1 MSDEQLME
9 SEFERNL
16 CTELSE
22 REWLYENEGK
32 PTGWDI
38 GLAMVPADVLHWL
51 ATQYPDEYEKAVPA
65 DLVDEHKTAAERK
78 LLQHITKELAKQT
91 KMDATTGHPVGG
103 LLGVLRKG
111 FTYAQVGRPAAKF
124 GRMMAFP
131 PANPN
136 LVEVVEAADSVRLR
150 VLRQVRF
157 DTATNETI
165 DVVLT
170 ANGLPVVTME
180 LKTDNT
186 QTVNHAIRQYKE
198 DRRPGKNRALLAP
211 GRALVHFAVSNDLV
225 YMTTKLDG
233 EDTVFL
239 PFNQGSEGHEGNP
252 PSGTGSSSNYLWR
265 EILTRPTFM
274 RILKDFALFEPS
286 KSGKKDGRLVFPRF
300 HQLRAVERVV
310 ADIEANGTGKRYLIW
325 HSAGSG
331 KTKTIA
337 WLSHRLIRH
346 MSSDSKS
353 TFDSVIVVTDRNVLD
368 ENIRH
373 DMNLVQSSKGLVVSI
388 GEKTGAKSPQLK
400 KALVE
405 GDHIITCTLQT
416 FPEVMKLIEDTTEL
430 RGRRWA
436 VVADEAHSSQ
446 SGSAAKKLKELLVDV
461 DLDPDD
467 DDISA
472 DELLLAKD
480 SAIAA
485 SSNITFVALT
495 ATPKPKTLR
504 LFGTERDGRWEAFD
518 TYTMAQAIEEGFIL
532 DVLTN
537 YSTYDMF
544 LRVKNTLEGKTEI
557 RVDTGEAVTNIVR
570 FARLHPTAIA
580 QKVHVVIEHFRRNV
594 METLSGEARAM
605 VVTSSRI
612 EALSWSKKMNAYLAE
627 QGYTD
632 MNTLVAFSGSLTDD
646 TGESVT
652 EVSLNNRSDVA
663 RAFRE
668 EDESRVL
675 IVANKFQTGFDEPRL
690 MAMYVDKKLTGV
702 ATVQT
707 LSRLNRTYPGKTA
720 PMVVDFR
727 NSPASIQKD
736 FKLYYSD
743 AHVEGDVDPNA
754 LYTLGERLD
763 TAGMYSH
770 DEMDAVA
777 NAFLSDSGGEAI
789 AATLAPIKNRWNGQ
803 MRQAVLS
810 KDKAKRNE
818 LEHFRADVISYR
830 NAWQFLSQIVDYQDA
845 DLARRAILA
854 TLLARN
860 LRTDGEDYDD
870 SYLEGVQLSGVKL
883 VPSAIGED
891 HSLSEGSSEGI
902 KLPTFDGEHEGGEAI
917 SQRGPL
923 DEAID
928 KVNEMFQAKGV
939 DVSPESVSGFIT
951 TFWGFLDA
959 NEEAVAMAKNN
970 TAAQLKASEGFSG
983 AVGLAVLKTVSEA
996 QEIQS
1001 YLTDPAF
1008 LEAITDI
1015 AADALHTRYRR
1026 AQKPG
1031 TVVIDLAEDARTARK
1046 ALGALAFLEDG
1057 WLDGEAGQAIST
1069 QVINRSVEVIDA
1081 MTNLGNVTKS
1091 VFPTEEGGVRFYW
1104 PDAVNQLSIEVET
1117 SGALYVHTADV
1128 AAGSYQDA
1136 VVPGG
1141 ADLSDRLAAWLVE
1154 NDADDE

>member
-1 MSDEQLME
+1 MSDAQLME

-16 CTELSE
+16 CVELSE
-22 REWLYENEGK
+22 RGWLYENDGT

-38 GLAMVPADVLHWL
+38 SLAMVPADVLHWL
-51 ATQYPDEYEKAVPA
+51 ANQYPDEYEKAVPA
-65 DLVDEHKTAAERK
+65 DLTDEPKATAERK

-111 FTYAQVGRPAAKF
+111 FTYAQVDRPAAKF
-124 GRMMAFP
+124 GPMMEFP

-136 LVEVVEAADSVRLR
+136 LIQVVEAADRVRLR

-165 DVVLT
+165 DVVLL
-170 ANGLPVVTME
+170 ANGLPVVTLE

-225 YMTTKLDG
+225 YMTTKLEG

-239 PFNQGSEGHEGNP
+239 PFNQGNEGHEGNP
-252 PSGTGSSSNYLWR
+252 PSGTGSSTNYLWR
-265 EILTRPTFM
+265 EILARPTFM

-310 ADIEANGTGKRYLIW
+310 GDIEANGAGKRYLVW

-346 MSSDSKS
+346 MSADSQS

-373 DMNLVQSSKGLVVSI
+373 DMHLVQSSKGLVVSV
-388 GEKTGAKSPQLK
+388 GEKSGAKSPQLK
-400 KALVE
+400 NALVE

-416 FPEVMKLIEDTTEL
+416 FPEVMKLIEDTEEL

-436 VVADEAHSSQ
+436 VIADEAHSSQ

-467 DDISA
+467 EDISA
-472 DELLLAKD
+472 DDLLLAKD

-495 ATPKPKTLR
+495 ATPKAKTLR

-544 LRVKNTLEGKTEI
+544 LRVKNALEDEQEI
-557 RVDTGEAVTNIVR
+557 RVNTGEAVTNIVR

-580 QKVHVVIEHFRRNV
+580 QKVRVVIEHFRRNV
-594 METLSGEARAM
+594 MDMLGGEARAM
-605 VVTSSRI
+605 VVTSTRP
-612 EALSWSKKMNAYLAE
+612 EAYNWSKKMNAYLAD

-632 MNTLVAFSGSLTDD
+632 METLVAFSGSLTDED

-652 EVSLNNRSDVA
+652 EVSLNSRSDVA

-668 EDESRVL
+668 EDQYRVL

-763 TAGMYSH
+763 TADMYSY
-770 DEMDAVA
+770 DEMNAVVDAYR
-777 NAFLSDSGGEAI
+777 SESGGEAI
-789 AATLAPIKNRWNGQ
+789 AKALAPIKNRWNGQ

-810 KDKAKRNE
+810 KDKSKREE
-818 LEHFRADVISYR
+818 LGQFRADVISYR
-830 NAWQFLSQIVDYQDA
+830 NAWQFLSQIVDYQDLN
-845 DLARRAILA
+845 LARRAILA

-860 LRTDGEDYDD
+860 LHSDGEDYDD
-870 SYLEGVQLSGVKL
+870 NYLEGVQLSGVKL
-883 VPSAIGED
+883 VPAAIGED

-902 KLPTFDGEHEGGEAI
+902 KLPAFERENKGGGAT

-970 TAAQLKASEGFSG
+970 TVAQLKASEGFSG

-1001 YLTDPAF
+1001 YMTDPAF
-1008 LEAITDI
+1008 LQAITDI
-1015 AADALHTRYRR
+1015 AADTIHTQYRR
-1026 AQKPG
+1026 PVG
-1031 TVVIDLAEDARTARK
+1031 VLGDPDLAEDARTARM
-1046 ALGALAFLEDG
+1046 ALGGLASLEEGWVDG
-1057 WLDGEAGQAIST
+1057 DVGEAISAE
-1069 QVINRSVEVIDA
+1069 VISRGAQVIDA
-1081 MTNLGNVTKS
+1081 MEDLGNVTRS

-1104 PDAVNQLSIEVET
+1104 PRAENQLTIEVEP
-1117 SGALYVHTADV
+1117 SGALYIHIADV
-1128 AAGSYQDA
+1128 AAGTFEDEA
-1136 VVPGG
+1136 VPTD
-1141 ADLSDRLAAWLVE
+1141 ADLTDRLAAWLVE
-1154 NDADDE
+1154 EDADHE